1 MYCANFTPLI
11 PLRSYSSNN
20 ASRRSRDTSTRP
32 RASRLKICPASSA
45 ANVMKFFYD
54 ISASSDSGAR
64 RDAYTRTVLKIKPTP
79 DDRSTFTT
87 CLRRARAGGYLLVH
101 LHAAR
106 LADRAGGRAFAA
118 V

>member
-64 RDAYTRTVLKIKPTP
+64 RDAYKDRVVQHFQLDASELLISFVDGSTLTVTIAECNSPPLLAQ
-79 DDRSTFTT
+79 DR
-87 CLRRARAGGYLLVH
+87 CKWLLT
-101 LHAAR
+101 
-106 LADRAGGRAFAA
+106 D
-118 V
+118 